1 MTQDP
6 FYEPDSQ
13 SYQAAPIEEKPAKNK
28 TTIIIIV
35 VTVVLL
41 LCCCCVIAAWFL
53 GDPIIKIINDV
64 MYEMGMNLTTFAIG

>member
-6 FYEPDSQ
+6 FYEPDPP
-13 SYQAAPIEEKPAKNK
+13 SYQAAPIEEKPARNK

-35 VTVVLL
+35 IAAVLL

-53 GDPIIKIINDV
+53 GDPIIDIIDDI
-64 MYEMGMNLTTFAIG
+64 MYEMGITLAALPIG